1 MRLSL
6 RLSFKE
12 SPSPFTG
19 EVAASDCSRRSMA
32 AAAMCWPAERETG
45 LLLIR
50 AGPAVAAGAE
60 AVCLLGEAT
69 SAGTTGTAV
78 KLAAAAA
85 VGGSGGGTAAGE
97 GPGLLA

>member
-1 MRLSL
+1 
-6 RLSFKE
+6 
-12 SPSPFTG
+12 
-19 EVAASDCSRRSMA
+19 MA

-78 KLAAAAA
+78 KLAAAA

-97 GPGLLA
+97 GPCLLA